1 MELADTLTWEGF
13 TKDTLYE
20 ALRDRIR
27 GTTREETKKQVY
39 RYEDTAQIKA
49 RETGYYEWGDFTL

>member
-27 GTTREETKKQVY
+27 GKTRKETKKQLY
-39 RYEDTAQIKA
+39 RYEGTAQIKA
-49 RETGYYEWGDFTL
+49 WQIGCNDLEDFTL

>member
-27 GTTREETKKQVY
+27 GKTRKETKKQVY